1 MSNNKFTK
9 TILVSGASGLLGSE
23 LIVQILNKTAY
34 KVIALTSKK
43 NKVQLLSCSE
53 RLIVFSNDEWDQKIN
68 QKVDVFINCAFPRSS
83 DPEKLAIGADYTEYI
98 VQDAISRNISNI
110 INISSQSVYSQ
121 KSIKDI
127 DESDSPSPESLYGM
141 AKYASEKIVSSIC
154 ENYNQKINF
163 SNIRLASLTSL
174 DFDIRM
180 INRFVKKVIN
190 NEIIEIYGGD
200 QTISYLDVRDAA
212 DALVQ
217 MLNTTDIDWNVV
229 YNLGSNEKYTLNNL
243 VKEIERVAKDY
254 NFQKVKVNKHTKD
267 EAFSNSI
274 NSTLFYDTFNW
285 KPRHQMLNMIEE
297 LFVYYV
303 R

>member
-127 DESDSPSPESLYGM
+127 DKSDSPSPESLYGI
-141 AKYASEKIVSSIC
+141 AKY
-154 ENYNQKINF
+154 
-163 SNIRLASLTSL
+163 ASLTSL

-243 VKEIERVAKDY
+243 VQEIERVAKDY